1 MDADIPKKNGS
12 RNGTPSVRVLMVED
26 VATDAELE
34 IRELKRA
41 GMRVEH
47 RLVDREETFVSA
59 LQQFSP
65 DVIISDFSMPHFDGM
80 AALALA
86 RDHAPH
92 VPFIFVSG
100 TIGEEY
106 AIRALKNGATDY
118 VLKTNLVRLPAAV
131 ERAMHDASDRRA
143 RRNAE
148 KKLAET
154 RERLQSI
161 YDALPDMLWS
171 VELPD
176 ERIGYVSPASGAIFG
191 YTPDDFVANHDLW
204 LDVVHAEDRG
214 PVDAAWQRLVSE
226 GVPFD
231 IEYRAVR
238 PEGSICWVHDR
249 GRLIRDADGKALR
262 IDGVA
267 RDISEAVRQ
276 RTRLARL
283 NRIRDLLGAANSA
296 FMRLRDRRSTFEE
309 FCRIAVTRGGF
320 TLARVVVVDA
330 QGRASVDAT
339 TAPEDAA
346 FDAIIDEYNTDP
358 AGARSL
364 LAQALRSRQVVV
376 SNDMETDARISRR
389 EALLSAGNYSLVIL
403 PVRVEDRLVGAAIL
417 RAREAYFFDQEELAL
432 LSEMVT
438 NLEFAL
444 EMQSKQE
451 RLNYLALYDP
461 LTELPNRTLFQDRLN
476 QTLEA
481 ARRSSTMLSLT
492 VFDIDRFKAINDT
505 LGQSG
510 GDDVLRQVAAR
521 LREATGDVTR
531 VARLGGN
538 IFAIMRPDIQDA
550 SDAARVLEERTYEI
564 IGRPLSIGG
573 REIKITARA
582 GIALFPDDGADA
594 DSLFRNAEASLKRAK
609 ATGER
614 FLFYAPHINARVA
627 EQVELENRLR
637 QAVENRELF
646 LHFQPKVEMESKRI
660 VGVEALM
667 RWRGPDGQ
675 LMSPARFVPVLEET
689 GLILEAG
696 RVALEQ
702 AAQTYREWKAM
713 GLAAPRIAVN
723 VSALQLRQ
731 RSFVDDVLAALG
743 GPDNGVD
750 LEITESLLMADIE
763 ESIRKLRALREAGAT
778 IALDDFGTG
787 HSSLAYLSR
796 LPIDTV
802 KIDRSFIRAMTESPD
817 ATSIVSTIISL
828 AQALRHKVVAE
839 GVEDEEQARLLR
851 LLRCDQ
857 MQGYLFS
864 PPQPREKLEPMLRG
878 EPPPAA

>member
-1 MDADIPKKNGS
+1 MEANGRKSES
-12 RNGTPSVRVLMVED
+12 RNGAPHVRVLMVED

-41 GMRVEH
+41 GMRVDH
-47 RLVDREETFVSA
+47 RIVDREDTFMAA
-59 LQQFSP
+59 LEQFSP

-86 RDHAPH
+86 RENAPN

-131 ERAMHDASDRRA
+131 ERAMHDANDRRA
-143 RRNAE
+143 RRKAE
-148 KKLAET
+148 RKLAET
-154 RERLQSI
+154 REQLQSI
-161 YDALPDMLWS
+161 YESLPDMLWS
-171 VELPD
+171 VELPG
-176 ERIGYVSPASGAIFG
+176 ERLAYVSPAASAIFG
-191 YTPDDFVANHDLW
+191 YTPEDFTSNKDLW
-204 LDVVHAEDRG
+204 IDVVHAEDR
-214 PVDAAWQRLVSE
+214 PAVEAAWQRLVKDS
-226 GVPFD
+226 VAFD
-231 IEYRAVR
+231 IEYRAIR
-238 PEGSICWVHDR
+238 PEGAITWVHDR
-249 GRLIRDADGKALR
+249 ARVIKGDDGTLR

-296 FMRLRDRRSTFEE
+296 FMRMRERRDTFDE

-320 TLARVVVVDA
+320 VLARVVELDA
-330 QGRASVDAT
+330 QGKLSVAAT
-339 TAPEDAA
+339 TAPDDQA
-346 FDAIIDEYNTDP
+346 FEEIVADYNRDV

-364 LAQALRSRQVVV
+364 LANALRSRQVMV
-376 SNDMETDARISRR
+376 SNDMETDARVNHR
-389 EALLSAGNYSLVIL
+389 EALIRAGNYSLVIL
-403 PVRVEDRLVGAAIL
+403 PIRVEDRLVGAAIL

-432 LSEMVT
+432 LSEMVA
-438 NLEFAL
+438 NLEFSL
-444 EMQSKQE
+444 ELQDKQA

-461 LTELPNRTLFQDRLN
+461 LTELPNRTLFQDRLT

-481 ARRSSTMLSLT
+481 SRRSSTMLSLT
-492 VFDIDRFKAINDT
+492 VFDLDRFKAINDT
-505 LGQSG
+505 LGQAG
-510 GDDVLRQVAAR
+510 GDEVLRQVASR
-521 LREATGDVTR
+521 LREAVGDVTR

-550 SDAARVLEERTYEI
+550 SDAARVLEERTYEV
-564 IGRPLSIGG
+564 IGRPLMIEG
-573 REIKITARA
+573 REIKVTAKA

-594 DSLFRNAEASLKRAK
+594 DALFRNAEASLKRAK
-609 ATGER
+609 ETGDR

-637 QAVENRELF
+637 QAVEQREIF
-646 LHFQPKVEMESKRI
+646 LHYQPKVEMESKRI

-667 RWRGPDGQ
+667 RWRGPDN
-675 LMSPARFVPVLEET
+675 LMMSPARFVPVLEET
-689 GLILEAG
+689 GMILDAG
-696 RVALEQ
+696 RIALEI

-713 GLAAPRIAVN
+713 GLNPPRIAVN

-731 RSFVDDVLAALG
+731 RSFVEDVQAALG

-750 LEITESLLMADIE
+750 LEITESLLMEDIE
-763 ESIRKLRALREAGAT
+763 ESIRKLSALRAAGAT

-802 KIDRSFIRAMTESPD
+802 KIDRSFIRAMTESAD

-839 GVEDEEQARLLR
+839 GVENEEQARLLR

-864 PPQPREKLEPMLRG
+864 PPVAKDKLEPMLRG
-878 EPPPAA
+878 T